1 MEKYLPKLTERGE
14 RWARFLSLI
23 AAAVALVWVTLYLRS
38 VLTPIAAAL
47 AIAYILNPIVT
58 WLERA
63 QQVRRVTSISVG
75 IGALVIIGASILFAG
90 VLQTL
95 DLSARLPQYAVA
107 THQWLAESFPSL
119 ISPPGVAPIETDSS
133 TQTGE
138 ATDAEPTPAPPEPLV
153 VPADAAPVASAP
165 TGPWN
170 PRDGSDLRKLVADHG
185 LSIAGSIIAYI
196 SGLMSNALYIVTVV
210 VLIPMYTFFFLLN
223 FNQIVRVVH
232 DHIPI
237 DYRPTI
243 VRIVTTADRAIS
255 DFFRGRLIVCTIIG
269 VVTGVGWQLVGVKYG
284 LLIGA
289 LAGLLNLIP
298 FMTVL
303 ALPVAVFGAYLGAS
317 ESQAPWF
324 LPVVLT
330 FAVFVAVQGLETF
343 VLTPT
348 IESKASGLHPVT
360 TIVALLIG
368 GQVAGLLGM
377 LLAIPIA
384 STLKSLAAEY
394 MMPEIRRLADA
405 REMEAEAAARS
416 NTQGPPQ

>member
-119 ISPPGVAPIETDSS
+119 ISPPGGAPDAPAN
-133 TQTGE
+133 TGE
-138 ATDAEPTPAPPEPLV
+138 ATPAEDSKSEPSEDRPAG
-153 VPADAAPVASAP
+153 DDSGASAP
-165 TGPWN
+165 AGPWN
-170 PRDGSDLRKLVADHG
+170 SRDGTDLRKLVADHG
-185 LSIAGSIIAYI
+185 LSIASSIIAYI
-196 SGLMSNALYIVTVV
+196 SGLMSNALYIVTVI

-223 FNQIVRVVH
+223 FNQITQVVH
-232 DHIPI
+232 DHIPV

-269 VVTGVGWQLVGVKYG
+269 VVTGIGWQLVGVKYG

-289 LAGLLNLIP
+289 LSGLLALIP

-303 ALPVAVFGAYLGAS
+303 SLPLAVFGAYLGAS
-317 ESQAPWF
+317 ESQGPWF
-324 LPVVLT
+324 MPVVLT
-330 FAVFVAVQGLETF
+330 FIIFAGVQALETF

-405 REMEAEAAARS
+405 REAEAEAAARS